1 MDNRRDNDMKK
12 GFLNLNTIF
21 SKDCSKEK
29 DNDKVKANSNVTE
42 NDKDA
47 TVKNDADIKINI
59 NFPEKQDVKE
69 TVDKTQ
75 EFTYL
80 ANKPVEKTKLTIIF
94 IENTNLMQH
103 SEAIIKKIV
112 NSLTTNGEVIFINYG
127 RTVKKSKLFNVNL
140 LNEHKVFCRDILEQ
154 EAVFYDALKLL
165 EDTMKDNY
173 FKVIELPTKKIRID
187 KIECIAFGRGID
199 TGSKTSKIEA
209 IDICDEMFGKFNVS
223 SKYFCLTEASFL
235 EVAELGFRS
244 IGSISR

>member
-12 GFLNLNTIF
+12 GFLNLNMIF
-21 SKDCSKEK
+21 SKDCSKE
-29 DNDKVKANSNVTE
+29 NDKVKANSNVTE
-42 NDKDA
+42 NGKDA
-47 TVKNDADIKINI
+47 TVKNEADIKSNI

-69 TVDKTQ
+69 SVDKTKK
-75 EFTYL
+75 FTYL

-112 NSLTTNGEVIFINYG
+112 NSLTVNGEVIFINYG
-127 RTVKKSKLFNVNL
+127 RVVKKSKLFNVNL
-140 LNEHKVFCRDILEQ
+140 LNEHKVFCRDILGQ

-165 EDTMKDNY
+165 EETMKDNY

>member
-1 MDNRRDNDMKK
+1 MDNRRDNDVKK

-29 DNDKVKANSNVTE
+29 DNDKVKTNSNVTK
-42 NDKDA
+42 NGKDA
-47 TVKNDADIKINI
+47 TVKNEADIKSNTK
-59 NFPEKQDVKE
+59 FPEKQDVKE

-112 NSLTTNGEVIFINYG
+112 NSLTVNGEVIFINYG
-127 RTVKKSKLFNVNL
+127 ITVKKSKLFNVNL
-140 LNEHKVFCRDILEQ
+140 LNEHKVFCRDILGQ

-165 EDTMKDNY
+165 EETMKDNY

>member
-1 MDNRRDNDMKK
+1 
-12 GFLNLNTIF
+12 
-21 SKDCSKEK
+21 
-29 DNDKVKANSNVTE
+29 
-42 NDKDA
+42 
-47 TVKNDADIKINI
+47 
-59 NFPEKQDVKE
+59 
-69 TVDKTQ
+69 
-75 EFTYL
+75 
-80 ANKPVEKTKLTIIF
+80 
-94 IENTNLMQH
+94 MQH

-140 LNEHKVFCRDILEQ
+140 LNEHKVFCRDILGQ